1 MEQATKEKLMTQ
13 PINMSIEIPA
23 ASMKKVVEQGKLME
37 FVDTLSARAAAH
49 IRAQVVAA
57 ATKGAAVSFKVGF
70 DDEDR
75 YGNGPHPWPP
85 HHGVFDAAM
94 REMAMKEIEAKQ
106 R

>member
-1 MEQATKEKLMTQ
+1 MEQATKESAQ
-13 PINMSIEIPA
+13 PIMMSVEIPA
-23 ASMKKVVEQGKLME
+23 ASLKKVIEKGKLVE

-57 ATKGAAVSFKVGF
+57 ATKGGAAVQFKVGF

-75 YGNGPHPWPP
+75 YGTGPRPWPHPW
-85 HHGVFDAAM
+85 GVFEKAM
-94 REMAMKEIEAKQ
+94 REVAIKEIVAKQ